1 MCQISGALLL
11 HAGRCCENFGCCAHL
26 VLFWVESGV
35 RVGGRQ
41 FNRFNSL
48 QGVNGFWKWM
58 LDRLKHKDGS
68 SVLIHHDREHP
79 TAADFC
85 AAFGGSKRPPVVL
98 FIDEASALAGK
109 VQCFQTS
116 ISVMQH
122 AVHTIC

>member
-1 MCQISGALLL
+1 MLGAAVKISAAVPTL
-11 HAGRCCENFGCCAHL
+11 CC
-26 VLFWVESGV
+26 SGWNPV
-35 RVGGRQ
+35 SVWACRQ